1 MVSFRGVIVPMVTP
15 FDQHFDPDLDRLEE
29 LVEWLVAGGVD
40 GLMACASTGEGL
52 ALQPAERAAV
62 IDRTIAAAA
71 GRVPV
76 HVGCSAY
83 STAQVIA
90 HINDA
95 TERGAVAAM
104 ITHPYY
110 ALPDPAELLA
120 HYRAVSAAVDLPVM
134 VYNNPATTGIDA
146 TPEQLA
152 EIVAL
157 PHLDAIKES
166 SGDCTRVR
174 RINTLTGG
182 NIPVLCGTDNQA
194 LEQFVGGASGWVAGV
209 ANALPADCVAL
220 HRAVERNDL
229 PAATEIYDRIYLYLT
244 EAELTGKYV
253 QVNKLGLELQGLH
266 VGPPRPPLQPVTG
279 EGRERVIAALHRAG
293 RAAAPSA

>member
-1 MVSFRGVIVPMVTP
+1 
-15 FDQHFDPDLDRLEE
+15 
-29 LVEWLVAGGVD
+29 
-40 GLMACASTGEGL
+40 MACASTGEGL

-95 TERGAVAAM
+95 TERGAAAAM

-110 ALPDPAELLA
+110 ALPDPAELLT
-120 HYRAVSAAVDLPVM
+120 HYRAVSSAVDLPVITTTRRPPGSTPRPSSSPNRRASPPRCDQGGSG
-134 VYNNPATTGIDA
+134 VAGPAHQHAHGR
-146 TPEQLA
+146 Q
-152 EIVAL
+152 
-157 PHLDAIKES
+157 H
-166 SGDCTRVR
+166 
-174 RINTLTGG
+174 
-182 NIPVLCGTDNQA
+182 PVLCGTDNQA
-194 LEQFVGGASGWVAGV
+194 LEQFVGGARWVAGV
-209 ANALPADCVAL
+209 AKRVSRLRGAAS
-220 HRAVERNDL
+220 AVERNDL

-253 QVNKLGLELQGLH
+253 QVNKLGLELQDSTSVL
-266 VGPPRPPLQPVTG
+266 PAPPLQPVT
-279 EGRERVIAALHRAG
+279 A
-293 RAAAPSA
+293 RAASG